1 VNILRYF
8 AISLLLAT
16 AAIAQSAAPAAQP
29 SPVPV
34 DAKAAPPTV
43 FPEVDAAIENNI
55 YNNRYFGM
63 TVHLPEGWGQQDWK
77 SMVALV
83 KDRVKDK
90 YGAEMSA
97 ASEMDDP
104 KKGLMLLTT
113 RPKSSAGG
121 PMLMILTVEL
131 PPDMPAARP
140 EDFLVLATMPL
151 VQNKFTISR
160 QPEPFKVGGKD
171 FARVELLSPDQK
183 TTETMIF
190 SITKNHALGFI
201 FVGSDEGRTLCYEV
215 LKTVT
220 FADFDTKPAVSQPS
234 PATK

>member
-1 VNILRYF
+1 M
-8 AISLLLAT
+8 AS

-29 SPVPV
+29 STAPAE
-34 DAKAAPPTV
+34 AKTAPAAPAT
-43 FPEVDAAIENNI
+43 FPEVDASIENNI

-77 SMVALV
+77 SMLALV
-83 KDRVKDK
+83 KDRVKEK
-90 YGAEMSA
+90 YGSEVTA
-97 ASEMDDP
+97 AAEMDDP

-113 RPKSSAGG
+113 RPKTGAG
-121 PMLMILTVEL
+121 PMLMIMAVEL

-171 FARVELLSPDQK
+171 FARVELLGPDQE
-183 TTETMIF
+183 TTETMVF

-201 FVGSDEGRTLCYEV
+201 FVGNEEGKARCYEV
-215 LKTVT
+215 LKSVA
-220 FADFDTKPAVSQPS
+220 FADSNTKAAVSPS
-234 PATK
+234 APPTK